1 MFFDELDALAP
12 ARGAKGD
19 AGGAMDRIVAQLLVE
34 VDGVGQSRSDGAE
47 SGDIFIIGATN
58 RPDLLDP
65 SLLRPGR
72 FDRLCYLGIPATRQE
87 QLYAL
92 RALTRKFTLNS
103 NVNFDEL
110 LLPLECVYTGA
121 DFFALCSDAM
131 MFAVEDALEAMRES
145 TMTLT
150 TNFIHSVGKTA

>member
-1 MFFDELDALAP
+1 M
-12 ARGAKGD
+12 
-19 AGGAMDRIVAQLLVE
+19 
-34 VDGVGQSRSDGAE
+34 GQSRSDGAE
-47 SGDIFIIGATN
+47 SGDIFIISATN

-92 RALTRKFTLNS
+92 RALTRKFTLNN
-103 NVNFDEL
+103 NVSFDEL
-110 LLPLECVYTGA
+110 LQPLDCIYTGA

-131 MFAVEDALEAMRES
+131 MFAVEDALEVMRKS
-145 TMTLT
+145 TTLLPK
-150 TNFIHSVGKTA
+150 NCID